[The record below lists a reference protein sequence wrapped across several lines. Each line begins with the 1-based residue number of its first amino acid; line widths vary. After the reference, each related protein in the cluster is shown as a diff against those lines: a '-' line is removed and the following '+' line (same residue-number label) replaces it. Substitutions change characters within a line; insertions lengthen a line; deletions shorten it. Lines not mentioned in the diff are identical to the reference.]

1 MTRMGNFNEIL
12 HVFVKIFPLTNTE
25 NLPLTVFD
33 LLLVEVSFSGGLRAR
48 CAAPLAVPL
57 H

>member
-1 MTRMGNFNEIL
+1 MFL
-12 HVFVKIFPLTNTE
+12 PSFFPL
-25 NLPLTVFD
+25 NLPATVFD
-33 LLLVEVSFSGGLRAR
+33 LLLVEGSFSGGLSAIR

>member
-1 MTRMGNFNEIL
+1 MTSCVFQVFF
-12 HVFVKIFPLTNTE
+12 HVFSSDDCREPA
-25 NLPLTVFD
+25 PTVFD
-33 LLLVEVSFSGGLRAR
+33 LLLVEGSFSGGLRAT